1 MTIPTQQIKAC
12 SNKEVCKCCYIS
24 TSIITDTNINVQPQ
38 ALDIKI
44 NANTLHPSRKSV

>member
-12 SNKEVCKCCYIS
+12 SNKEVCKCCYIL
-24 TSIITDTNINVQPQ
+24 TSVNIDTNINVRPQ

-44 NANTLHPSRKSV
+44 NVITLYPSRKSV